1 MAQRERAPGTPAFG
15 YGLDVGGLQGVILT
29 FGSLHGPPQARQ
41 TIVNLSSWTVRPTL
55 RGAAAF
61 EFYRRAT
68 STGDMTFSSLSAAA
82 HTLKTIEKLGF
93 TQRTAGQIAAVGVA
107 RSRGAKRCIVPL
119 GDAEREGLS
128 PEKAAMMRD
137 HQARGCLTFCLEGN
151 DRLLPFMFLPR
162 RAKGII
168 PVAQLIYCER
178 LSDFTDNSRAITLEI
193 LKRGYAAL
201 LVDAS
206 GQSRGSQGDTFL
218 AKRPNITKAQC
229 RSMPSIT
236 AIRK

>member
-1 MAQRERAPGTPAFG
+1 
-15 YGLDVGGLQGVILT
+15 
-29 FGSLHGPPQARQ
+29 
-41 TIVNLSSWTVRPTL
+41 
-55 RGAAAF
+55 
-61 EFYRRAT
+61 
-68 STGDMTFSSLSAAA
+68 
-82 HTLKTIEKLGF
+82 
-93 TQRTAGQIAAVGVA
+93 
-107 RSRGAKRCIVPL
+107 
-119 GDAEREGLS
+119 
-128 PEKAAMMRD
+128 MMRD

-206 GQSRGSQGDTFL
+206 GPIEGSQGDTFL